1 MKLRINPTRME
12 LLKLRKRLVVALR
25 GHKLLKDKLE
35 GLMTEFLILIKEYKK
50 ARLQLDEEL
59 SAVMRL
65 FILASITSSR
75 QMVLTALE
83 QSKGR
88 QEIDIKQKRLITVLV
103 PQFEVSIIQGG
114 TSYSYL
120 DTPSELDTAISE
132 LKEYFPKI
140 LKLAEL
146 EQSLRLVAKE
156 IEKTRRRANA
166 LEYVLIPQIKETVK
180 FIKSK
185 LDEMERSNINRIMKI
200 KEMLEKR

>member
-1 MKLRINPTRME
+1 MKLRVNPTRME
-12 LLKLRKRLVVALR
+12 LLKLRKRLVVARR

-50 ARLQLDEEL
+50 TRLQLDEEL
-59 SAVMRL
+59 STIMRL
-65 FILASITSSR
+65 FLLASITSSR
-75 QMVLTALE
+75 QTVLTALE

-88 QEIDIKQKRLITVLV
+88 QEIDIKQKRLVTVLI
-103 PQFEVSIIQGG
+103 PQFVVSTIERG

-120 DTPSELDTAISE
+120 DTPSELDTAINE

-146 EQSLRLVAKE
+146 EQSLRLMAKE
-156 IEKTRRRANA
+156 IEKTRRRVNA
-166 LEYVLIPQIKETVK
+166 LEYILIPQIKETVK

-185 LDEMERSNINRIMKI
+185 LDEMERSNINRLMKI
-200 KEMLEKR
+200 KEMLR

>member
-1 MKLRINPTRME
+1 MKLRVNPTRME
-12 LLKLRKRLVVALR
+12 LLKLRKRLVVARR

-50 ARLQLDEEL
+50 TRLQLDEEL
-59 SAVMRL
+59 STIMRL
-65 FILASITSSR
+65 FVLASITSSR
-75 QMVLTALE
+75 QTVLTALE

-88 QEIDIKQKRLITVLV
+88 QEIDIKQKRLVTVLI
-103 PQFEVSIIQGG
+103 PQFVVSTIERG

-120 DTPSELDTAISE
+120 DTPSELDTAINE

-146 EQSLRLVAKE
+146 EQSLRLMAKE
-156 IEKTRRRANA
+156 IEKTRRRVNA
-166 LEYVLIPQIKETVK
+166 LEYILIPQIKETVK

-185 LDEMERSNINRIMKI
+185 LDEMERSNINRLMKI
-200 KEMLEKR
+200 KEMLR